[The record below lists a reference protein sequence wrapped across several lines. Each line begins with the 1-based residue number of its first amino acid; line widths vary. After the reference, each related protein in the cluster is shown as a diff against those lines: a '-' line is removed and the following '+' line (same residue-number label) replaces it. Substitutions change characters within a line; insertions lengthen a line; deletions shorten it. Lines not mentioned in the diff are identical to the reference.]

1 MLATLSGEAQV
12 GDILASYPFRLRF
25 APEVA
30 LACLWATSCMPVCQR
45 DTFDLLSCL
54 FEILLSEK
62 ERFQIWRIQYSA
74 SKTFFRQYPQSN
86 HHANQ

>member
-54 FEILLSEK
+54 FEILLSENEVDPIYWTTG
-62 ERFQIWRIQYSA
+62 ERFLERGS
-74 SKTFFRQYPQSN
+74 SSL
-86 HHANQ
+86 